1 MRKTAGSLREKEG
14 GGQVSY
20 VEAVGDVEEGVDEDT
35 VTVSLELKVPE
46 EDIGL
51 EEGKSLVNDVHL
63 VSLGAR
69 GGTTDLGLER
79 QNEKVAD
86 GLVVT
91 LVEAGV
97 VGLIIKENKKMEFRE

>member
-20 VEAVGDVEEGVDEDT
+20 VEAVGDVEEEVDEDT

-97 VGLIIKENKKMEFRE
+97 VGLRRKEKKKMEFRE